1 MGFRRNIPI
10 HVWGGL
16 GSQLH
21 AWYLYEYL
29 RLRFPRRRFILVFHS
44 SGVTRRMCELKNV
57 LNGINWVQIDDFI
70 EQAAV
75 PKTFKANLFP
85 VRLARSLVTSTRFV
99 VSANTSYELK
109 GIWMLTR
116 SIRGHYSRLAI
127 KPEVL
132 SAMKKQAVHSG
143 FNFFLAPKVETA
155 SMHIRLGDLI
165 GLEGKSHTD
174 FERIN
179 AAIASLGSNFG
190 APRIVIF
197 SDSPELVL
205 ERIDDNKK
213 HLVKVNP
220 KDTNAW
226 EEMSEMIN
234 SQYFIGTASKLSTW
248 VCVLRTWINPS
259 SVNYMPSDMAE
270 ILKDQLAEIGTP
282 ESVQYY

>member
-1 MGFRRNIPI
+1 MAI

-21 AWYLYEYL
+21 AWYLFEYL
-29 RLRFPRRRFILVFHS
+29 RLKFPKRRFILIFHS

-70 EQAAV
+70 EQVAV
-75 PKTFKANLFP
+75 PKTLKANSFT
-85 VRLARSLVTSTRFV
+85 VRLARSLVTGLGFV
-99 VSANTSYELK
+99 VSANTSHELE
-109 GIWMLTR
+109 GIGMLTR
-116 SIRGHYSRLAI
+116 SIRGHYSRLPI
-127 KPEVL
+127 KSEVL

-165 GLEGKSHTD
+165 GLEGKSYTD

-179 AAIASLGSNFG
+179 AAIANLESNFG
-190 APRIVIF
+190 SPRIVVF

-205 ERIDDNKK
+205 ERIDDSKK

>member
-1 MGFRRNIPI
+1 
-10 HVWGGL
+10 
-16 GSQLH
+16 
-21 AWYLYEYL
+21 
-29 RLRFPRRRFILVFHS
+29 
-44 SGVTRRMCELKNV
+44 MCELKNV
-57 LNGINWVQIDDFI
+57 LDGINWVQIDDFI
-70 EQAAV
+70 EQVAV
-75 PKTFKANLFP
+75 PKTFKANLYP
-85 VRLARSLVTSTRFV
+85 VRLAQRLVTRFGFV
-99 VSANTSYELK
+99 VSANTSYELE

-174 FERIN
+174 FKRIN
-179 AAIASLGSNFG
+179 AVIASLKSNFG
-190 APRIVIF
+190 APRIVVF

-205 ERIDDNKK
+205 EKIDDSKK

-234 SQYFIGTASKLSTW
+234 SHYFIGTASKLSTW
-248 VCVLRTWINPS
+248 VCVLRIWINSS
-259 SVNYMPSDMAE
+259 SVNYMPSEMAE
-270 ILKDQLAEIGTP
+270 ILKDQLAEMGTP

>member
-1 MGFRRNIPI
+1 VGFRREIPI

-21 AWYLYEYL
+21 AWYLYEFL
-29 RLRFPRRRFILVFHS
+29 RLNFPRHRYILVFHS
-44 SGVTRRMCELKNV
+44 SGVTRRMCELENV
-57 LNGINWVQIDDFI
+57 LDGINWIQIDDFI
-70 EQAAV
+70 EQTAA
-75 PKTFKANLFP
+75 PKTFKANFFP
-85 VRLARSLVTSTRFV
+85 VRLARSLVTRFGFV
-99 VSANTSYELK
+99 VSANTSSELER
-109 GIWMLTR
+109 IWMLTR

-132 SAMKKQAVHSG
+132 SAMRKQAVHSG

-179 AAIASLGSNFG
+179 AAIASLESNFG
-190 APRIVIF
+190 SPRIVVF

-205 ERIDDNKK
+205 EKIDDSKK

-226 EEMSEMIN
+226 DEMSEMIN

-248 VCVLRTWINPS
+248 VCVLRIWINPN

-270 ILKDQLAEIGTP
+270 ILKDQLAEMGTP